1 MHVVATAKISEKHQQ
16 ALRTMFSDFE
26 FYFFDS
32 MQSLWQEPEVI
43 ERAQVLLT
51 YGEDLNEDVLKSFV
65 NLRWIQVLS
74 AGIDR
79 MPHAALLER
88 GIVVTNARG
97 IHAIPMA
104 EYAVGVIL
112 SHVRRLPQMYQFQR
126 EKRWDRSI
134 RVEELY
140 GKTIVIVGTGA
151 IGQAIAARLLAFGVE
166 VHGVNR
172 HGKDAPGFQK
182 ITPIEAIDQALAKAD
197 GVIVTVPLTAESRHL
212 FQRDRFEAMKRG
224 AFFVNMGR
232 GGVVEESHLLEALDH
247 GIISYAYL
255 DVFETEPLPD
265 NHPFWD
271 HPRIFLT
278 PHVSGRSPYYMA
290 RALEIFKENVPYF
303 LAGDI
308 AGLKN
313 LVDLTKGY

>member
-1 MHVVATAKISEKHQQ
+1 MHVVSTAKISEKHQQ
-16 ALRTMFSDFE
+16 ALRTKFPDFH

-32 MQSLWQEPEVI
+32 LQNLSQEPDIIV
-43 ERAQVLLT
+43 RAEILLT
-51 YGEDLNEDVLKSFV
+51 YGTDLDEDVLKSFV

-74 AGIDR
+74 AGIDQ

-112 SHVRRLPQMYQFQR
+112 SHVRRLPHMYQNQR
-126 EKRWDRSI
+126 EKRWDQSI

-151 IGQAIAARLLAFGVE
+151 IGQAIAARLSVFGVE

-182 ITPIEAIDQALAKAD
+182 ITPIEFIDQALAQAD
-197 GVIVTVPLTAESRHL
+197 GVVVTVPLTPESRHL
-212 FQRDRFEAMKRG
+212 FHHERFYAMKRG
-224 AFFVNMGR
+224 AFFVNIGR
-232 GGVVEESHLLEALDH
+232 GGVVEESHLIEALDRD
-247 GIISYAYL
+247 IISYAYL

-265 NHPFWD
+265 THPFWN

-278 PHVSGRSPYYMA
+278 PHVSGKSPHYMA
-290 RALEIFKENVPYF
+290 RALEIFEENVPHF
-303 LAGDI
+303 LAGNI
-308 AGLKN
+308 TGLKN
-313 LVDLTKGY
+313 RVDLMKGY